1 MTVVTKAAGEPQLRW
16 TSEEARHTR
25 HGFTTMAELHH
36 GYTYHGYTYHGY
48 THYGRRAPTR
58 SPRTAPTPYYYH
70 YYYHYYCC
78 YHLPLLLT
86 GYLHRLT
93 YY

>member
-1 MTVVTKAAGEPQLRW
+1 MALLPWLN
-16 TSEEARHTR
+16 S
-25 HGFTTMAELHH
+25 TMAILTMAT
-36 GYTYHGYTYHGY
+36 YTYHGYA
-48 THYGRRAPTR
+48 HYGRRAPTR

-70 YYYHYYCC
+70 YYYHYYHYYCC

>member
-1 MTVVTKAAGEPQLRW
+1 
-16 TSEEARHTR
+16 
-25 HGFTTMAELHH
+25 MAELHH
-36 GYTYHGYTYHGY
+36 GNTYHGYTYHGY

-58 SPRTAPTPYYYH
+58 SPRTALTPYYYH
-70 YYYHYYCC
+70 YYYHYYHYYCC